1 MKAWKD
7 VRACVWA
14 FFFCRCT
21 NNSLSLSPFHVQVSS
36 LSFLKLYTR
45 GSKIQ
50 SSSVFPHRRTTADRT
65 TAGCDPFPSK
75 KKIRSCKKQ
84 IKVHIHFQTLHI
96 RERQFTPFFLVFSA
110 LLSFEQIVHAVRGCD
125 TLKTFHFGWRT
136 FTNGGG
142 GWCGGVTR
150 FAPKQ
155 SHRVTDDFAEGAQF
169 NTSCWDLFDPSP

>member
-14 FFFCRCT
+14 FFSADVQTILSHSLLFMFKCPVCRFWNYT
-21 NNSLSLSPFHVQVSS
+21 LEGAKYKAPQSFHTGGQ
-36 LSFLKLYTR
+36 
-45 GSKIQ
+45 Q
-50 SSSVFPHRRTTADRT
+50 RTERLRAAIR
-65 TAGCDPFPSK
+65 FHLK